1 MMCKIKTATE
11 VMMLSNFKK
20 LDMHTHSEYS
30 SDSKLSLDKIG
41 VFLERN
47 PDFGIILSDHNVL
60 QGALELQKSFRDR
73 VIAGEEIKTQSGE
86 VTGLFL
92 SERIPPKRKLNW
104 TMDAIIAQGG
114 LIYVPHPCDRLRTSR
129 LRPEVLDSV
138 LKRADIVEIFNSRNV
153 FGKDDEKARVLA
165 DEYALTK
172 GCGSDAHTYWELGNS
187 YVEFAQAFKLSPDGL
202 LSALEEARYHTK
214 RTFRGIHVVTK
225 AQKIKNKYFGQK
237 KGNS

>member
-1 MMCKIKTATE
+1 MIRRMKME
-11 VMMLSNFKK
+11 GRMLSNFRK

-30 SDSKLSLDKIG
+30 PDSKLSLDKIG

-60 QGALELQKSFRDR
+60 EGALELQKSFPDR
-73 VIAGEEIKTQSGE
+73 VIAGEEIKTDSGE

-114 LIYVPHPCDRLRTSR
+114 LVYVPHPCDRLRTSR
-129 LRPEVLDSV
+129 LRPGVLGDV

-153 FGKDDEKARVLA
+153 FGKDDAKAQTLA
-165 DEYALTK
+165 GEYALAK
-172 GCGSDAHTYWELGNS
+172 GCGSDAHTYWELANS
-187 YVEFAQAFKLSPDGL
+187 YVEFAQAFELTPDGL
-202 LSALEEARYHTK
+202 LSALEGAAYHTK

-225 AQKIKNKYFGQK
+225 AQKIKKKYFRPE